1 MVAEPRCLRLQVLHE
16 SALMEAV
23 AYKVLLAQAHVGEEA
38 LNKLAGRLSC
48 DGVLSEV
55 RRTVGEQVSQGCLRA
70 PRLSRPRHVSCS
82 KCMCTRASSV
92 HQQRRGRRRL
102 GTGCLCAKARA
113 GESLKAD

>member
-16 SALMEAV
+16 SALIEAV

-55 RRTVGEQVSQGCLRA
+55 RRTVGEQVSQGCL
-70 PRLSRPRHVSCS
+70 
-82 KCMCTRASSV
+82 
-92 HQQRRGRRRL
+92 
-102 GTGCLCAKARA
+102 
-113 GESLKAD
+113 

>member
-23 AYKVLLAQAHVGEEA
+23 AYKVLLAQAPHVGEEA

-55 RRTVGEQVSQGCLRA
+55 RRTVGEQVSQGCL
-70 PRLSRPRHVSCS
+70 
-82 KCMCTRASSV
+82 
-92 HQQRRGRRRL
+92 
-102 GTGCLCAKARA
+102 
-113 GESLKAD
+113 